1 MTLKLPPPVEL
12 HRRLSDR
19 ALQRAVVT
27 FMMPAF
33 NTERFIAEAM
43 RSVLD
48 QTLDDLLLHVHD
60 DGSSDGTR
68 AAALA
73 VADDRCLITSGP
85 NAGSGAVRNSMIAV
99 TTTPLISYMDSDDV
113 SLSDRAENQVRYL
126 AEHPDIDL
134 VGGALITFGPH
145 AAPEQNDQPSLTP
158 EDVAALLLQG
168 TPLSLGG
175 ATVRTEVLR
184 SVPYAGHNVAEDLD
198 LMARMVR
205 GGHRLATTGEPVLRY
220 RIHGANTSLTDSRR
234 RLVTDTVKREYH
246 DAMLDG
252 PGRPRFTEWMIW
264 ASEEHSPGVRDTR
277 LMDTSLWMALGHG
290 LDGVTSTRLDMRK
303 VAAVA
308 REMAVRQYVR
318 RAGLASAAMLPLVA
332 RRLGLRPAMVGVKR
346 GLQAGCGWSF
356 APQVDPDLGWR
367 NLNTCPEES

>member
-1 MTLKLPPPVEL
+1 MLVLPPTVEL
-12 HRRLSDR
+12 HRRPSDKALR
-19 ALQRAVVT
+19 AAAVT

-33 NTERFIAEAM
+33 NTQPFIAEAM

-48 QTLDDLLLHVHD
+48 QTRGDLLLHVHD
-60 DGSSDGTR
+60 DGSSDETR

-73 VADDRCLITSGP
+73 VADDRCLVTSGP
-85 NAGSGAVRNSMIAV
+85 NMGSGAVRNTMIQA
-99 TTTPLISYMDSDDV
+99 TATPLISYMDSDDI
-113 SLSDRAENQVRYL
+113 SLPDRAENQVRYL

-134 VGGALITFGPH
+134 VAGALFTFGPH
-145 AAPEQNDQPSLTP
+145 APLEQNEQPPLNP
-158 EDVAALLLQG
+158 DDVAALLLQG
-168 TPLSLGG
+168 TPLTLGG

-184 SVPYAGHNVAEDLD
+184 SVPYSAHNVAEDLD

-205 GGHRLATTGEPVLRY
+205 SGYRLAATGEPVLRY
-220 RIHGANTSLTDSRR
+220 RIHGANTSLTDARR
-234 RLVTDTVKREYH
+234 RPVTDTVKRESH

-252 PGRPRFTEWMIW
+252 PGRQRFTEWMIW
-264 ASEEHSPGVRDTR
+264 ASEEHSPGVRETR

-290 LDGVTSTRLDMRK
+290 LEGVTSSRLDMRK

-332 RRLGLRPAMVGVKR
+332 RRLGVRPALVGVKR
-346 GLQAGCGWSF
+346 GLQAGRRWSLTSR
-356 APQVDPDLGWR
+356 ADPDLAWR
-367 NLNTCPEES
+367 DLNTSEVEA